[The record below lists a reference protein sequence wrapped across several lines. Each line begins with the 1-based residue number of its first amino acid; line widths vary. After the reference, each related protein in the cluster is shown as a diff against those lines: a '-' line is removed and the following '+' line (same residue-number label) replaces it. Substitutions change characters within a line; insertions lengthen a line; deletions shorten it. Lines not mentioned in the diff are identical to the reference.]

1 MIKAVLDTTVL
12 VSAFLKP
19 TPGGVSFELLLL
31 AKERRFELHISD
43 EILDEVAGALSGYER
58 MKRRYQ
64 YSDSAIVEYRQ
75 NLQKLAKLVRDVPEV
90 RGVVV
95 RDPDDDKIVA
105 CAVAARAKYI
115 VTRDK
120 DSLSIG
126 RHQDIAMVTPEAFLQ
141 LLRAEE

>member
-1 MIKAVLDTTVL
+1 
-12 VSAFLKP
+12 
-19 TPGGVSFELLLL
+19 
-31 AKERRFELHISD
+31 
-43 EILDEVAGALSGYER
+43 